1 MTIVRH
7 TGGFM
12 TFANQTVLAPAE
24 AKFGG
29 KTKTKRQTGEGS
41 LGPSITFLIKGDTT
55 YYDDVT

>member
-1 MTIVRH
+1 MAGVIQ

-12 TFANQTVLAPAE
+12 TFGSQTVFAPEE

-41 LGPSITFLIKGDTT
+41 LGPSITPLIKGDTT